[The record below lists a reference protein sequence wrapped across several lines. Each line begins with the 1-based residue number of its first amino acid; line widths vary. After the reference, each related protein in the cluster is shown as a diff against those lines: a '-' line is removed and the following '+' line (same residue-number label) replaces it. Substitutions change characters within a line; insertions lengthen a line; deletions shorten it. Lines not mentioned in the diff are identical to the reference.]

1 MPSLRSRLLRAYLK
15 YRSAKYDISAPIATR
30 RELLNRVGERFPLP
44 RNLICSKT
52 KVGAVPC
59 EWLSFPNVPDNKLLL
74 YIHGGGYVSGSP
86 RSHRHL
92 VASLAKQSDIPAL
105 LIDYRLAPEH
115 PFPAGLSDVLT
126 VYKTLLAEGFSAE
139 NIIIAGDSAG
149 GGMSLSLLLSLRS
162 EDLPLP
168 KAAVLLSPW
177 TDLTI
182 SGASIK
188 NRQHCDPYLR
198 RDAIDRFVKYYCQAS
213 SPGHPL
219 ISPLFA
225 DLQGLPPLFIQAG
238 NDEILLD
245 DSVRLAENAR
255 AAGVTVEI
263 TIWPHMWHV
272 WQFFIHLLPES
283 RRANQ
288 DIVKFIKDTFNQET
302 EPKAY
307 EYSTHTG

>member
-15 YRSAKYDISAPIATR
+15 YRSSRYDISAPIANR
-30 RELLNRVGERFPLP
+30 RELLNQVGERFPLP
-44 RNLICSKT
+44 RNLICRKAS
-52 KVGAVPC
+52 VGAVPC
-59 EWLSFPNVPDNKLLL
+59 EWLTFPDAPADKLLF

-92 VASLAKQSDIPAL
+92 VASLAKQSNISAL

-115 PFPAGLSDVLT
+115 PFPAGLTDVLIA
-126 VYKTLLAEGFSAE
+126 YKALLAEGFSAE

-149 GGMSLSLLLSLRS
+149 GGMSLSLLISLRS
-162 EDLPLP
+162 ENIPLP
-168 KAAVLLSPW
+168 KAAILLSPW
-177 TDLTI
+177 TDLTV
-182 SGASIK
+182 SGASIE
-188 NRQHCDPYLR
+188 NRQHSDPYLR
-198 RDAIDRFVKYYCQAS
+198 RDAIDLFVKHYCQEA

-255 AAGVTVEI
+255 LAGVDVDITV
-263 TIWPHMWHV
+263 WPHMWHV

-283 RRANQ
+283 RRANR
-288 DIVKFIKDTFNQET
+288 DIVNFIKNTFNQET
-302 EPKAY
+302 ERKTY
-307 EYSTHTG
+307 EYSTHPG